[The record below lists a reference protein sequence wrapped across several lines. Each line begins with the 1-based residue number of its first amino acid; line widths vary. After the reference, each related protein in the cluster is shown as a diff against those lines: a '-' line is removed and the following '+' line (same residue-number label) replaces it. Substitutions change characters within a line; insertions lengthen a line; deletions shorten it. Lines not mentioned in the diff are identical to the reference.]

1 MITET
6 NIDQQLMQDINRK
19 LDLLLEAC
27 RNSSKKGT
35 SE

>member
-19 LDLLLEAC
+19 LDLLLEGMQEQQQQK
-27 RNSSKKGT
+27 NK
-35 SE
+35 